1 MSTLYNIVNKFDVI
15 GSEINDENYV
25 VSLINLCYK
34 YEIIDKE
41 ELESI
46 SLKLFDLLRY
56 VVKKYNNGLSS
67 INKYLL
73 KEINLFNNF
82 IISQYLKEFSL
93 REQVKVLLNESI
105 FSVYDNGLDLLKNKV
120 MKTKLFYNTIFVN
133 NMLYDNNYF
142 YNTTLKDGIKCFF

>member
-1 MSTLYNIVNKFDVI
+1 MVL
-15 GSEINDENYV
+15 V
-25 VSLINLCYK
+25 V
-34 YEIIDKE
+34 
-41 ELESI
+41 
-46 SLKLFDLLRY
+46 F
-56 VVKKYNNGLSS
+56 S
-67 INKYLL
+67 INHLL

>member
-56 VVKKYNNGLSS
+56 VVKKY
-67 INKYLL
+67 
-73 KEINLFNNF
+73 
-82 IISQYLKEFSL
+82 ISQYLKEFSL

>member
-1 MSTLYNIVNKFDVI
+1 MYNIVNKFDVI

>member
-1 MSTLYNIVNKFDVI
+1 MYNIVNKFDVI

-67 INKYLL
+67 IFNKS
-73 KEINLFNNF
+73 F
-82 IISQYLKEFSL
+82 
-93 REQVKVLLNESI
+93 
-105 FSVYDNGLDLLKNKV
+105 
-120 MKTKLFYNTIFVN
+120 T
-133 NMLYDNNYF
+133 
-142 YNTTLKDGIKCFF
+142 